1 MVAIVKNEA
10 QYIQEWLY
18 FHSMLGVKHFYI
30 YDNNSS
36 DSTAELLRRYNSVT
50 TIAWPQEEAKTQRV
64 AYAHALTTFGSES
77 RWMVFIDA
85 DEFVFPTRYDT
96 LPEALS
102 KYEDLPGLVVPWRM
116 FGHSGHRTRP
126 AGLVIENYTKTVQLP
141 HPQISQRDYGFLRK
155 VKSIVDPTRVKGV
168 NPHVFLTD
176 GGVFHTPNRQ
186 LWSKDHPCS
195 PAEDD
200 HILLNHYF
208 SKSEEEF
215 EAKVDRGFIDMV
227 GPSHAKYAES
237 ASHAKYAERK
247 RVMAKAIESAPIE
260 DRKIQRFV
268 PILRA
273 RMGLLPCPSDPVNAV
288 SDVVKDGFAAEQS

>member
-1 MVAIVKNEA
+1 VALVKNEA
-10 QYIQEWLY
+10 QYIQEWLE
-18 FHSMLGVKHFYI
+18 FHFMLGVQHFYI

-36 DSTAELLRRYNSVT
+36 DSTVDLLKRYDAVT

-64 AYAHALTTFGSES
+64 AYAHALSTFGSDS

-85 DEFVFPTRYDT
+85 DEFVFPARYDT

-102 KYEDLPGLVVPWRM
+102 KYEDLPGFVVPWRM

-126 AGLVIENYTKTVQLP
+126 AGLVIENYDKTVQLP
-141 HPQISQRDYGFLRK
+141 HAQISQRDYGFLRK

-168 NPHVFLTD
+168 NPHCFLTD
-176 GGVFHTPNRQ
+176 GGTFLTPNRK
-186 LWSKDHPCS
+186 LWFKSHPTP

-208 SKSEEEF
+208 SKSQEEF

-227 GPSHAKYAES
+227 GPAHPRYAES
-237 ASHAKYAERK
+237 PFHARYAGRK
-247 RVMAKAIESAPIE
+247 REMARAIESAPIE
-260 DRKIQRFV
+260 DRKIQRFL
-268 PILRA
+268 PKLKA
-273 RMGLLPCPSDPVNAV
+273 RMGLLSSSSELGNAV
-288 SDVVKDGFAAEQS
+288 QDRLT